1 MACAGIPWLLYQ
13 KNRKLKEI
21 EKHPLID
28 LLANPNPIMGQAKF
42 IENVIAYLQLS
53 GNSYIE
59 RVGPN
64 NGPPKELYTLR
75 PDRMVVVVGNIT
87 QPIAGYEYTANGMKT
102 TLSNESILHLKTFHP
117 LDDWYGMSPIEAAA
131 RTIDQNNEAKAWS
144 VSLLQNGARPS
155 GALITPGNL
164 SDEQFY
170 RTENQL
176 NSKYAGAKN
185 AGKPMLLEGGLDWKE
200 MSLSPVD
207 MSWLEGQKL
216 SSREIAIAFGV
227 PPELIGDS
235 SNKTYSNYKEARQA
249 FYTETILPLMDWLRD
264 DLNRWLTPLF
274 GDNLYLDYDR
284 DEIEALQE
292 DRQSVWDRSIKA
304 VVSGILT
311 PNEAREALGYDAIPE
326 GDKLKG
332 SSVQPQEE
340 QPEEQEDMSS
350 NDNEPTND
358 QQKSVEW
365 KAFNLQTNEQKTA
378 YWKSFD
384 QLRSKWEKAVQ
395 TQVTKLFEQEAQQVI
410 EAVRGSPDTKSIEDR
425 ALNAIDSKA
434 WEQLYKAIYTGIM
447 EDFGERTLRGL
458 KSYTNLQTKQSNW
471 LDAALSFIQSAVGKV
486 TQIIDT
492 TKEQIKEIIS
502 KGVVNGDG
510 IDQIADGIQELY
522 KDMTPRRAETIAR
535 TETIAAS
542 NAGSRYAAISTGLS
556 LKKEWISTRD
566 SRTRVSHKHMDG
578 EIKGIDETY
587 SNGLMF
593 PGDPSTGDASETINC
608 RCAEGYITI

>member
-117 LDDWYGMSPIEAAA
+117 LDDWYGMSPIEEAA

-144 VSLLQNGARPS
+144 VALLQNGARPS

-176 NSKYAGAKN
+176 NTKYGGAKN

-235 SNKTYSNYKEARQA
+235 SNKTYSNYREARQA

-292 DRQSVWDRSIKA
+292 DMQSVWDRSISA
-304 VVSGILT
+304 GLLGGECWTSNHQLWDHG
-311 PNEAREALGYDAIPE
+311 REYP
-326 GDKLKG
+326 
-332 SSVQPQEE
+332 
-340 QPEEQEDMSS
+340 
-350 NDNEPTND
+350 
-358 QQKSVEW
+358 
-365 KAFNLQTNEQKTA
+365 
-378 YWKSFD
+378 
-384 QLRSKWEKAVQ
+384 
-395 TQVTKLFEQEAQQVI
+395 
-410 EAVRGSPDTKSIEDR
+410 
-425 ALNAIDSKA
+425 
-434 WEQLYKAIYTGIM
+434 
-447 EDFGERTLRGL
+447 
-458 KSYTNLQTKQSNW
+458 
-471 LDAALSFIQSAVGKV
+471 
-486 TQIIDT
+486 
-492 TKEQIKEIIS
+492 
-502 KGVVNGDG
+502 
-510 IDQIADGIQELY
+510 
-522 KDMTPRRAETIAR
+522 
-535 TETIAAS
+535 
-542 NAGSRYAAISTGLS
+542 
-556 LKKEWISTRD
+556 
-566 SRTRVSHKHMDG
+566 
-578 EIKGIDETY
+578 
-587 SNGLMF
+587 
-593 PGDPSTGDASETINC
+593 
-608 RCAEGYITI
+608 